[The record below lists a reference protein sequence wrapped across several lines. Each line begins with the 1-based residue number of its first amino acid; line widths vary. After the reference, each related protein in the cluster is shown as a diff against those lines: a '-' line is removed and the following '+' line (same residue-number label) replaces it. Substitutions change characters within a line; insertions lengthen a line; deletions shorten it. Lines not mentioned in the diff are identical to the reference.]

1 MGVCLLCHF
10 LAARRASA
18 LMTGQ
23 ITPALK
29 CACEELTSPRS
40 LPPRLQKAFPST
52 TCERWRPW
60 LSQVDPPPPK
70 KVSRNACHFRL
81 LLSNLGTI
89 QLLRYLLGMFIMGK
103 AAKKTTK
110 KLSQEA
116 SPEEKQELCLF
127 GFEAV
132 IFGWTV
138 LISTAQSNIS
148 NFKRESWSPRLS

>member
-1 MGVCLLCHF
+1 
-10 LAARRASA
+10 
-18 LMTGQ
+18 
-23 ITPALK
+23 
-29 CACEELTSPRS
+29 
-40 LPPRLQKAFPST
+40 
-52 TCERWRPW
+52 
-60 LSQVDPPPPK
+60 
-70 KVSRNACHFRL
+70 
-81 LLSNLGTI
+81 
-89 QLLRYLLGMFIMGK
+89 MGK
-103 AAKKTTK
+103 ATKKKLDK